1 MEPAESKLKVERA
14 METTFVTLQETQIL
28 EEQQIKDLE
37 KLMLPVVEKA
47 GGEKIVLN
55 FANVE
60 FMSSSMLGLL
70 VKIHKRVA
78 ERGGHLSLL
87 NLGANLRKVFEITN
101 LNKVFDIS

>member
-60 FMSSSMLGLL
+60 FMSSSFLGLL
-70 VKIHKRVA
+70 VKIHKRVSEQA
-78 ERGGHLSLL
+78 GNVALYKVNPTIHR
-87 NLGANLRKVFEITN
+87 VFEITN
-101 LNKVFDIS
+101 LTKVFQIM